1 MAANTLDSKYSRLK
15 IKASTTDKIGSKL
28 LYQYLVEKA
37 KEEGISGATVFRG
50 FEGFGAHS
58 RIHTSRILR
67 LSKDLPIV
75 IEIVDAEE
83 NIQGFLPVLDDMVQE
98 GLVTVEKATVIFYRA
113 GDPPAEP

>member
-1 MAANTLDSKYSRLK
+1 MK
-15 IKASTTDKIGSKL
+15 IPREGQL
-28 LYQYLVEKA
+28 LRIFVGESDRWKGKPLFEAIVQEARGHGLA
-37 KEEGISGATVFRG
+37 GATVFRG

-67 LSKDLPIV
+67 LSEDLPIV

>member
-1 MAANTLDSKYSRLK
+1 MKVPRE
-15 IKASTTDKIGSKL
+15 GQL
-28 LYQYLVEKA
+28 LRVFVGESDRWKGRPLFEAIVQEARDRGLA
-37 KEEGISGATVFRG
+37 GATVFRG

-67 LSKDLPIV
+67 LSEDLPIL

-83 NIQGFLPVLDDMVQE
+83 KIQGFLPVLDDMVQE

-113 GDPPAEP
+113 GDPGAGA